1 MIAHKF
7 VGSAL
12 RVSFSQIEHK
22 KPFGFGI
29 IKLLQ
34 NIIGNITI
42 SSQRFP
48 TI

>member
-22 KPFGFGI
+22 SHLVFGI